1 MRRHPFIFTLQWTS
15 FAHSR
20 AGMFQIRTV
29 SGHTERL
36 PHYHSRAH
44 SISSSSLSS
53 RKTNLSC
60 IWFAS
65 RRALKSSLTL
75 PTVWSWNNW
84 GKHQCRSK
92 GHCISNWQI
101 SLIMITCHCK
111 ATNTLRFQL
120 WTNYMTKLSEI
131 SAASYP
137 FQEISMLFF
146 LKHKVEIPLAANTAM
161 ERLHDLWFEDI
172 F

>member
-1 MRRHPFIFTLQWTS
+1 MFIINHSCISIKKEEKRTRSTEITVFVMRRHPFIFTLQWTS

-92 GHCISNWQI
+92 GHLYIKLADLTHHDHT
-101 SLIMITCHCK
+101 SLQGNQH
-111 ATNTLRFQL
+111 
-120 WTNYMTKLSEI
+120 SEI
-131 SAASYP
+131 P
-137 FQEISMLFF
+137 TLDQ
-146 LKHKVEIPLAANTAM
+146 
-161 ERLHDLWFEDI
+161 LHD
-172 F
+172 